1 MEKNNNELSG
11 LARRDLLKAATT
23 LAGAFVAGVGS
34 AEAAQTK
41 AKPKTAQT
49 KPKATPAPTPKLPPE
64 PPVSPVTVAVIGAG
78 DRGKETLTSL
88 SYVPGAVVKYVC
100 DSYSSPFF
108 QKKAL
113 ENAPK
118 ATFVSDYKQ
127 VLSDP
132 AVQGVFVC
140 TPTHLHK
147 QIVLDALAAGKHVYC
162 EAPLAHTIEEA
173 REIAIAGRDAKTIF
187 QAGLQNRTNPQHH
200 HVKHFIDLDSLG
212 NLSRCSAQWN
222 LKNSWRRT
230 APTDERQN
238 ALNWRLN
245 TEFSSGL
252 IGEIGIHQVDVASWY
267 LKSYPVSVSG
277 FGSIIQWKD
286 GRVVPDTIAA
296 VFEYPEGVRLTYDAT
311 LSNSFGGTFETFQ
324 GYKSAVMLRGVRAWM
339 FKESDAPALGWEV
352 YARKEQVG
360 DEQGIM
366 LIANASKII
375 AQGMSPADFA
385 KPKPN
390 ATPLFFACETFL
402 KGIRVGKEKSRPTVP
417 IVKEGESW
425 SAPDPV
431 AGNASAEIGFAA
443 TVVAIKANEAI
454 QTGTKITLDKA
465 LLTL

>member
-1 MEKNNNELSG
+1 MEKNDTEPSV
-11 LARRDLLKAATT
+11 LARRDLFKAATS
-23 LAGAFVAGVGS
+23 LAGALVVGTS
-34 AEAAQTK
+34 AEAAGQAKGK
-41 AKPKTAQT
+41 AKPAQK
-49 KPKATPAPTPKLPPE
+49 KPVAKPEPKLAPE
-64 PPVSPVTVAVIGAG
+64 PPVEPVTVAVIGAG
-78 DRGKETLTSL
+78 DRGKEILTSL
-88 SYVPGAVVKYVC
+88 SYVRGAVVKYVC
-100 DSYSSPFF
+100 DSYSSAFF

-132 AVQGVFVC
+132 AVKGVFVA
-140 TPTHLHK
+140 TPTHQHK

-162 EAPLAHTIEEA
+162 EAPLAHTIDEA

-187 QAGLQNRTNPQHH
+187 QAGLQSRTNPQHH
-200 HVKHFIDLDSLG
+200 HVKHFVDLGSLG
-212 NLSRCSAQWN
+212 SISRCTAQWN

-230 APTDERQN
+230 APTDERQS

-245 TEFSSGL
+245 KDLASGL
-252 IGEIGIHQVDVASWY
+252 VGEIGIHQVDVASWY
-267 LKSYPVSVSG
+267 LKGYPTAISG
-277 FGSIIQWKD
+277 FGSVNQWKD
-286 GRVVPDTIAA
+286 GRAVADSIACI
-296 VFEYPEGVRLTYDAT
+296 FEYANGVRLTYDAT
-311 LSNSFGGTFETFQ
+311 LCNSFGGNFELFQ
-324 GYKSAVMLRGVRAWM
+324 GDSSAVMLRGVRAWM

-375 AQGMSPADFA
+375 AQGMSPADFV

-390 ATPLFFACETFL
+390 QTPLYFACDTFL

-417 IVKEGESW
+417 VVKEGEAW
-425 SAPDPV
+425 SAPEPV
-431 AGNASAEIGFAA
+431 AGDASAEVGFAA

-454 QTGTKITLDKA
+454 LSGTKILLDKA